1 MPGFDGTGPRGMG
14 PMTGGGRGFCSPW
27 GIGAAPG
34 GYGIP
39 QGVGYGYPRYSGAGV
54 PYPFYGAP
62 ASVPGQAPYPSYGGI
77 PYGGA
82 PIGPMPGAMPFAPQV
97 TPEQE
102 LDFLRNQAQ
111 TMKGQLEQIESRM
124 HELETKGKQV

>member
-27 GIGAAPG
+27 GIGAALR
-34 GYGIP
+34 GYGTP
-39 QGVGYGYPRYSGAGV
+39 PRVGYGYPYYGGAA

-62 ASVPGQAPYPSYGGI
+62 PTS
-77 PYGGA
+77 GA
-82 PIGPMPGAMPFAPQV
+82 FAPQM

-102 LDFLRNQAQ
+102 LDFLKNQAQ
-111 TMKGQLEQIESRM
+111 AMRGQLEQIEAKIQQLGSK
-124 HELETKGKQV
+124 T